1 MTPSHFSSS
10 NIRLKSGV
18 CNVCHSAF
26 HRRRC
31 SPTLWPLW
39 VIYLVREWAY
49 VAWTWRCVGYLGGGR
64 FTTGVVDDRSVC
76 GEFSSV
82 FLSHFQCSKLIR
94 ADKSG
99 RWKRRSMC
107 WLVIKAFLSAYLVKF
122 SRTCCSINGQCCASW
137 VALMSWEEVPLHR
150 WYPLAEI
157 PWWRGFAGAAPK
169 GSRHNP
175 LGRNTKFTKRIPLT
189 LWTDFRV
196 SFRLLMDSN
205 KKLCNK
211 NYTTLLCKS
220 SCIARDAFRF

>member
-1 MTPSHFSSS
+1 MDATPDFNHTSFEEFHWQMICLHSRVSCPPKIDSWPCNIYCPNLIPLLSLLIRTSYDCLMTPSHFSLSD
-10 NIRLKSGV
+10 IRLKSGV

-99 RWKRRSMC
+99 PWKRRSMC

-122 SRTCCSINGQCCASW
+122 SRTCCSINGQCCES
-137 VALMSWEEVPLHR
+137 
-150 WYPLAEI
+150 
-157 PWWRGFAGAAPK
+157 
-169 GSRHNP
+169 
-175 LGRNTKFTKRIPLT
+175 
-189 LWTDFRV
+189 
-196 SFRLLMDSN
+196 
-205 KKLCNK
+205 
-211 NYTTLLCKS
+211 
-220 SCIARDAFRF
+220 